1 MAFQTLSTRARGGE
15 KTKIE
20 VADVKI
26 AVCVFAF
33 DLMYVDGEALVKES
47 FRERRKRMRE
57 AFPNHSDGHF
67 EFAREVTVSA
77 RAIQFASVNVPGEG
91 RVTRLSKFDAR
102 RDMQSASR
110 R

>member
-1 MAFQTLSTRARGGE
+1 MKSTARGVLTSALRLQLVAVDRSAGNKLMAFQTLSTRARGGE

-77 RAIQFASVNVPGEG
+77 RAN
-91 RVTRLSKFDAR
+91 
-102 RDMQSASR
+102 
-110 R
+110 